1 VSADSSNATLLEML
15 RAKAILLLRRE
26 KEVLELRHEQTRIEA
41 WLNVFHKISMD
52 LRGKTAG
59 ALLET
64 WVAAMIET
72 LKFQVAAA
80 YRGEPQEGTL
90 VLLAEAAHAPL
101 PHTVPVDAATWEFLA
116 RNPGGSSR
124 DLPVPVRE
132 ALGPGIGLGRFLWA
146 SFATR
151 ETPLYLL
158 LAGFSPNAGRFH
170 IVSEHDPDHYKLFA
184 AHLAALLDNVSL
196 IGALNSERSELQQS
210 NRQLDAS
217 LNELREMQGRL
228 VQSSKVLAEVSRRAG
243 MAEVATGVLHNVGNA
258 LNGVNISAEVT
269 AARVAELKLASVA
282 RIADL
287 LQQHGERLASYLTE
301 DPQGRAV
308 PAFLKRLGENL
319 LDERER
325 IAAEIRTLQQHV
337 EHIKWIVSKQQANAK
352 TTGLTEP
359 CQPAQLMDDAIGIA
373 GGALEALGV
382 AVVRDYQPMPEAL
395 LQKHKVLQILV
406 NLVSNAKNALCE
418 SGRDDKRMVARV
430 SRAGA
435 QGGGGE
441 GGPLRIEL
449 SDNGVGIA
457 EVHMDKL
464 FTHGFT
470 TRDHGHGFGLHTSAL
485 AAQEMGGSLTCTS
498 AGAGRGATFVLELP

>member
-1 VSADSSNATLLEML
+1 VSAASSNATLLEML
-15 RAKAILLLRRE
+15 RAKAMLLLRRE
-26 KEVLELRHEQTRIEA
+26 KELFELRHEQTRIEA
-41 WLNVFHKISMD
+41 WLNVFHKISID

-64 WVAAMIET
+64 WVAAMTET
-72 LKFQVAAA
+72 LNFQVAAV
-80 YRGEPQEGTL
+80 YRGDPHGTTL
-90 VLLAEAAHAPL
+90 QLIAEAANAPL
-101 PHTVPVDAATWEFLA
+101 PGSVAIDAAIGDFLTQ
-116 RNPGGSSR
+116 NQGGSSR
-124 DLPVPVRE
+124 DLPAHVRA
-132 ALGPGIGLGRFLWA
+132 ALGSAVGLGRFLWA

-151 ETPLYLL
+151 ETPLYVL
-158 LAGFSPNAGRFH
+158 LAGFSPQAGRFH
-170 IVSEHDPDHYKLFA
+170 SVSEHDPDHYKLFA

-287 LQQHGERLASYLTE
+287 LEQHLAAASLAGYLTD

-308 PAFLKRLGENL
+308 PVFLKRLGENL
-319 LDERER
+319 IGEREQ
-325 IAAEIRTLQQHV
+325 IAAELRTLQQHV
-337 EHIKWIVSKQQANAK
+337 EHIKWIVSKQQAYAK

-373 GGALEALGV
+373 GNALGSLGV

-395 LQKHKVLQILV
+395 LQKHKELQILV
-406 NLVSNAKNALCE
+406 NLVSNAKNALVE
-418 SGRDDKRMVARV
+418 SGRADKQMVARV
-430 SRAGA
+430 GRVGAG
-435 QGGGGE
+435 G

-449 SDNGVGIA
+449 CDNGVGIA
-457 EVHMDKL
+457 AEHMDKL

-498 AGAGRGATFVLELP
+498 AGLGHGAAFVLELPP